1 MRWSRSLTLVGV
13 HAEGEIGRIVV
24 GGLLP
29 PPGRTMQER
38 LAWLNESAEGDRLR
52 RFLTREPRGWPAMST
67 NLLLPP
73 CESGADAAFV
83 ILQPDRA
90 HAMSGSNAICTA
102 TALVELGMVAMREP
116 ETVVT
121 LDTAAGLV
129 PARVGCADGRAQRV
143 SLDMPASFVEADGL
157 TLEVEG
163 IGRIELAIAFGGVF
177 YALVD
182 PAPLGL
188 SIEPGQAR
196 QLAETG
202 VRILET
208 AQRRWRPV
216 HPERPAIAGIA
227 YLMWCGE
234 GPEGPRN
241 ATVLLPGRL
250 DRSPCGT
257 GSAARLALEWT
268 RGRIRPGEARL
279 FRSTI
284 GTRFEAEFV
293 GTTAVAGR
301 PAVLPRLSGRAWLY
315 SIEQL
320 GLDPEDPFPE
330 GTALADLWG
339 GLTAS

>member
-1 MRWSRSLTLVGV
+1 MRWSRALTLVGV
-13 HAEGEIGRIVV
+13 HAEGEIGRIVT
-24 GGLLP
+24 GGVLP

-38 LAWLNESAEGDRLR
+38 LAWLNGTEEGARLR

-73 CESGADAAFV
+73 CEDEAQAGFV
-83 ILQPDRA
+83 ILQPDQA

-102 TALVELGMVAMREP
+102 TALLELGMVPVAEP
-116 ETVVT
+116 ETELV

-129 PARVGCADGRAQRV
+129 RARVACAEGRARQV
-143 SLDMPASFVEADGL
+143 MLDMPASFVEADGL
-157 TLEVEG
+157 ALEVEG
-163 IGRIELAIAFGGVF
+163 LGRVELALAFGGVF

-188 SIEPGQAR
+188 AIEPGAAR
-196 QLAETG
+196 RLAETG
-202 VRILET
+202 VRILE
-208 AQRRWRPV
+208 AARRRWRPV

-257 GSAARLALEWT
+257 GSSARLALEHA
-268 RGRIRPGEARL
+268 RGRIHPGERRT
-279 FRSTI
+279 FRSAI
-284 GTRFEAEFV
+284 GTRFLAELA
-293 GTTAVAGR
+293 GTTELAGR
-301 PAVLPRLSGRAWLY
+301 PAVLPRIAGRAWLY
-315 SIEQL
+315 SREEL

-330 GTALADLWG
+330 GLALSDLWG
-339 GLTAS
+339 GLAGR

>member
-1 MRWSRSLTLVGV
+1 MTAIGV
-13 HAEGEIGRIVV
+13 HAEGEIGRIVT

-38 LAWLNESAEGDRLR
+38 LAWLNGTEEGARLR
-52 RFLTREPRGWPAMST
+52 RFLTSEPRGWPAMST

-73 CESGADAAFV
+73 CEPGTDAAFV
-83 ILQPDRA
+83 ILQPDAA

-102 TALVELGMVAMREP
+102 TALLELGTVAMREP

-121 LDTAAGLV
+121 LDTAAGPV
-129 PARVGCADGRAQRV
+129 RARVACGEGRARRV
-143 SLDMPASFVEADGL
+143 TLDMPASFVEADGL
-157 TLEVEG
+157 ALEVEG
-163 IGRIELAIAFGGVF
+163 LGRVELAIAFGGVF

-188 SIEPGQAR
+188 SIEPASAR
-196 QLAETG
+196 RLAETG
-202 VRILET
+202 ARILE
-208 AQRRWRPV
+208 AARRRWEPV
-216 HPERPAIAGIA
+216 HPERPAILGLA

-257 GSAARLALEWT
+257 GSSARLALEWS
-268 RGRIRPGEARL
+268 RGRIRPGETRF

-284 GTRFEAEFV
+284 GTRFDAELV
-293 GTTAVAGR
+293 GTAEVAGR

-330 GTALADLWG
+330 GIRLADLWG
-339 GLTAS
+339 GLAER

>member
-1 MRWSRSLTLVGV
+1 MRWSRTLTAVGV
-13 HAEGEIGRIVV
+13 HAEGEIGRIVT

-38 LAWLNESAEGDRLR
+38 LSWLNASEEGAGLR

-67 NLLLPP
+67 NLLLPACAP
-73 CESGADAAFV
+73 GADAAFV
-83 ILQPDRA
+83 ILQPDAA

-102 TALVELGMVAMREP
+102 TALVELGMVPIREP
-116 ETVVT
+116 ETIVT

-129 PARVGCADGRAQRV
+129 RARVGCAEGRARRV
-143 SLDMPASFVEADGL
+143 TLDMPASFVEADGL
-157 TLEVEG
+157 ALEVEG

-188 SIEPGQAR
+188 SIEPAAAR
-196 QLAETG
+196 RLCELG
-202 VRILET
+202 VRILEA
-208 AQRRWRPV
+208 AQRRWHPV
-216 HPERPAIAGIA
+216 HPERPAIEGIA

-257 GSAARLALEWT
+257 GSSARLALDWV
-268 RGRIRPGEARL
+268 RGRIHPGERRV

-284 GTRFEAEFV
+284 GTRFEAELV
-293 GTTAVAGR
+293 GTTDVAGR
-301 PAVLPRLSGRAWLY
+301 PAVLPRIAGRAWLY

-330 GTALADLWG
+330 GLALSDLWG
-339 GLTAS
+339 RLAER